1 MTEIARKKRLDQ
13 ADTTA
18 RKKGLATLASS
29 EPMKA
34 ASFSAG
40 WRLRRL
46 HGLPLAP
53 RELCLSLELS
63 STRLTDGNFTVIQCL
78 LVPFAGSVARYG
90 ENNTLKGT
98 KVLSK
103 NFVQ

>member
-1 MTEIARKKRLDQ
+1 
-13 ADTTA
+13 
-18 RKKGLATLASS
+18 
-29 EPMKA
+29 MKA

-40 WRLRRL
+40 CRLKRL

-63 STRLTDGNFTVIQCL
+63 STRLTDGNSTVIQCL

-103 NFVQ
+103 NLVR